1 MSTSSIIIIALII
14 ILILLVLIALNKINS
29 TLNQKLSEVRSDV
42 TQHLSTSQST
52 LKNITENLTN
62 LKSTSESILETG
74 KNIQSLQDILK
85 PPKLR
90 GEIGQTFLENILSQV
105 LPPNH
110 FQTQYK
116 FQSGNIV
123 DAVVKLKD
131 SKLICIDSK
140 FPLDS
145 IKGFLSNGKDEM
157 PTQFTRDIKKHI
169 DDISSKYILPR
180 EGTLDFALMYIPAE
194 NVYYEIILRDDKIT
208 NYARDKKVIPV
219 SPISLYS
226 YLSTILIGLKG
237 AEVEKNARQILA
249 HLSELKNKI
258 SSFTSEFNIVG
269 THLNNAKSK
278 YDSSRELILSMSE
291 QLKNIETAENDEN
304 IKFL

>member
-1 MSTSSIIIIALII
+1 MSIINIIIISLLI
-14 ILILLVLIALNKINS
+14 ILILLILTALNKINS
-29 TLNQKLSEVRSDV
+29 TLNEKLSEVRSDV
-42 TQHLSTSQST
+42 TQHLNTSQNT
-52 LKNITENLTN
+52 LSNITENLTN
-62 LKSTSESILETG
+62 LKNTSEKILETG
-74 KNIQSLQDILK
+74 KDIQSLQDILK

-90 GEIGQTFLENILSQV
+90 GEIGQTFLENILSQT

-110 FQTQYK
+110 FQAQYR
-116 FQSGNIV
+116 FQNGNIV

-131 SKLICIDSK
+131 SRLLCIDSK

-145 IKGFLSNGKDEM
+145 LKEFLSNGKSMDET
-157 PTQFTRDIKKHI
+157 PAQFIRDVKKHI
-169 DDISSKYILPR
+169 DDISNKYILPK

-194 NVYYEIILRDDKIT
+194 NVYYEVILRDDKIT

-237 AEVEKNARQILA
+237 AEVEKNARQILDQ
-249 HLSELKNKI
+249 LGDLKNKVN
-258 SSFTSEFNIVG
+258 SFISEFNTAG

-278 YDSSRELILSMSE
+278 YDSSRELISAISE
-291 QLKNIETAENDEN
+291 QLKNIEISKNG
-304 IKFL
+304 

>member
-1 MSTSSIIIIALII
+1 MSTISIIIIALIV

-42 TQHLSTSQST
+42 TQHLNTSQST
-52 LKNITENLTN
+52 LKNITESLSNLRN
-62 LKSTSESILETG
+62 TSERILETG
-74 KNIQSLQDILK
+74 KDIQSLQDLLK

-105 LPPNH
+105 FPPSY

-116 FQSGNIV
+116 FQNGNIV
-123 DAVVKLKD
+123 DAIVKLKD

-145 IKGFLSNGKDEM
+145 IKDFLPNGKSSSGEI
-157 PTQFTRDIKKHI
+157 PAQFIRDVKKHI
-169 DDISSKYILPR
+169 DDISNKYILPK

-194 NVYYEIILRDDKIT
+194 NVYYEIILRDEKIT

-226 YLSTILIGLKG
+226 YLSTILMGLKG
-237 AEVEKNARQILA
+237 AEVEKNASAILD
-249 HLSELKNKI
+249 HLSNLKNKI
-258 SSFTSEFNIVG
+258 NIFISEFNTTG

-278 YDSSRELILSMSE
+278 YDSSRELIVAISE
-291 QLKNIETAENDEN
+291 QLKNTKIGKSE
-304 IKFL
+304 

>member
-1 MSTSSIIIIALII
+1 MSVVNIFIISLLV
-14 ILILLVLIALNKINS
+14 ILILLILIALNKINS

-42 TQHLSTSQST
+42 TKHLSTSQST
-52 LKNITENLTN
+52 LSNITKGLTN
-62 LKSTSESILETG
+62 LENTSQKILETG
-74 KNIQSLQDILK
+74 KDIQSLQDILK

-116 FQSGNIV
+116 FQNGNIV

-131 SKLICIDSK
+131 SRLLCIDSK
-140 FPLDS
+140 FPLS
-145 IKGFLSNGKDEM
+145 SLKEYMSNDKSLNET
-157 PTQFTRDIKKHI
+157 PAQFIRDVKKHI
-169 DDISSKYILPR
+169 DDIANKYILPK

-208 NYARDKKVIPV
+208 SYARDKKVIPV

-237 AEVEKNARQILA
+237 VEIEKNARQILD
-249 HLSELKNKI
+249 HLNEVKNKI
-258 SSFTSEFNIVG
+258 NSFISEFNTVG

-278 YDSSRELILSMSE
+278 YDSSRELMTAISD
-291 QLKNIETAENDEN
+291 QLKNIEISKNE
-304 IKFL
+304 

>member
-1 MSTSSIIIIALII
+1 MNVVNILIIALLV
-14 ILILLVLIALNKINS
+14 ILVLLILIALNKINS

-42 TQHLSTSQST
+42 TKHLSTSQTT
-52 LKNITENLTN
+52 LSNITENLTD
-62 LKSTSESILETG
+62 LKNTSQKMLETG
-74 KNIQSLQDILK
+74 KDIQSLQDILK

-105 LPPNH
+105 LPPSH

-116 FQSGNIV
+116 FQNGNIV

-131 SKLICIDSK
+131 LRLLCIDSK

-145 IKGFLSNGKDEM
+145 LKEFLSNDKKTLDET
-157 PTQFTRDIKKHI
+157 PTQFIRDVKKHI
-169 DDISSKYILPR
+169 DDISNKYILPK

-194 NVYYEIILRDDKIT
+194 NVYYEVILRDEKIT
-208 NYARDKKVIPV
+208 NYARDKKIIPV

-226 YLSTILIGLKG
+226 YLSTILVGLKG
-237 AEVEKNARQILA
+237 VEVEKNARQILDQ
-249 HLSELKNKI
+249 LSELKNKI
-258 SSFTSEFNIVG
+258 SGFISEFNIVG

-278 YDSSRELILSMSE
+278 YDSSRELIIAVSD
-291 QLKNIETAENDEN
+291 QLKNIEISKN
-304 IKFL
+304 

>member
-1 MSTSSIIIIALII
+1 MNIVIITLLV
-14 ILILLVLIALNKINS
+14 ILIFLVLIALNKINS
-29 TLNQKLSEVRSDV
+29 TVNQKLTEVKNDF
-42 TQHLSTSQST
+42 TQHLHASQST
-52 LKNITENLTN
+52 LTNITENLTN
-62 LKSTSESILETG
+62 LKNTSQKIFETG
-74 KNIQSLQDILK
+74 KDIQSLQDLLK

-116 FQSGNIV
+116 FQNGNTV

-145 IKGFLSNGKDEM
+145 LKGFLSNGKNIDET
-157 PTQFTRDIKKHI
+157 PAQFIRDIKKHI
-169 DDISSKYILPR
+169 DDISNKYILPK

-194 NVYYEIILRDDKIT
+194 NVYYEVILRDDKIT
-208 NYARDKKVIPV
+208 SYARDKKVIPT

-237 AEVEKNARQILA
+237 IEIEKNARQILE
-249 HLSELKNKI
+249 HLSDLKNKVN
-258 SSFTSEFNIVG
+258 SFISEFNTAG

-278 YDSSRELILSMSE
+278 YDSSRELILSVSE
-291 QLKNIETAENDEN
+291 QLKNIEISKND
-304 IKFL
+304 

>member
-1 MSTSSIIIIALII
+1 MNIINILIIALLV
-14 ILILLVLIALNKINS
+14 ILILLILIALNKINS

-42 TQHLSTSQST
+42 TQHLNTSQAT
-52 LKNITENLTN
+52 LSSITENLTE
-62 LKSTSESILETG
+62 LKNTSGKILETG
-74 KNIQSLQDILK
+74 KDIQSLQDILK

-105 LPPNH
+105 LPQNY
-110 FQTQYK
+110 FQTQYR
-116 FQSGNIV
+116 FQNGNIV
-123 DAVVKLKD
+123 DAIIKLKD
-131 SKLICIDSK
+131 SRLLCIDSK

-145 IKGFLSNGKDEM
+145 LKEFLSNGKNLDET
-157 PTQFTRDIKKHI
+157 PPQFIRDVKKHI
-169 DDISSKYILPR
+169 DDISNKYILPK

-208 NYARDKKVIPV
+208 NYARDKKIIPV

-237 AEVEKNARQILA
+237 VEVEKNARQILEE
-249 HLSELKNKI
+249 LNELKNKI
-258 SSFTSEFNIVG
+258 SSFISEFNVVG

-278 YDSSRELILSMSE
+278 YDSSRELVSVISD
-291 QLKNIETAENDEN
+291 QLKNIEISKNG
-304 IKFL
+304 